1 MVITNDHLEV
11 SSNGRESNATVLRF
25 MMSQTEMPSIRR
37 STFAPFQDN
46 GKLLG
51 CMEQGEVFAD

>member
-1 MVITNDHLEV
+1 MVIANDHLEV
-11 SSNGRESNATVLRF
+11 SSNGRESSATVLRF
-25 MMSQTEMPSIRR
+25 MSRTEMPSVRW
-37 STFAPFQDN
+37 SAFAPFQDN